1 MEKKNYYKFLF
12 FKENNWLMVILL
24 LLICL
29 IPMVYKE
36 ALSEEGFSQSRMIS
50 SVLYTLPLCFLLASI
65 KKKWVFVVVSS
76 ILMVVSFVET
86 IMVVLYKNFL
96 IAGNII
102 SALNT
107 TADEG
112 SGFVMSSLHA
122 LPWAL
127 PLFLVFGLL
136 VWKYKKPQKFA
147 PNLLCAASFIV
158 LSIVFLT
165 FQLRVK
171 WGGNITT
178 RFYVEQNVLSRP
190 PYNFCFQSYNAI
202 EQQFQKGYIKEA
214 EKMKFGAKRS
224 KINEKESYVLAIGES
239 LRYDNLSIA
248 GYGRKTTPLLETLD
262 NLTLFSDYYSAANLT
277 MYSVPQIVTRATAD
291 NFVLNYQEKSIIQ
304 PFKECGFKTFV
315 VCAGNLLGEK
325 TNKYLVKGCDVLYSL
340 EAGED
345 SRIAEIV
352 DSLSC
357 LYPKTFFIVQ
367 FKGNHG
373 PYNNFKKE
381 QNVYRPN
388 PVFDN
393 SSWTDHQA
401 VVNAYDNTVLF
412 TDYNVYHIIKAIDK
426 PGYQSAFLM
435 VSDHGADYDTGVS
448 DHGGNCNP
456 RKAEYHVPLIVWNSK
471 MWGDKYPQKKA
482 NLLLNKNKPVNS
494 DNIFYSVCDMADITI
509 DKKYSKPEWSVFAKN
524 LKPHERKLL
533 VPDGKNYIIVK

>member
-1 MEKKNYYKFLF
+1 MKEKFKYLFL
-12 FKENNWLMVILL
+12 KGNNWLTIILL
-24 LLICL
+24 LFVCL
-29 IPMVYKE
+29 IPIVYKE
-36 ALSEEGFSQSRMIS
+36 ALSDEGFSLSRIIS
-50 SVLYTLPLCFLLASI
+50 SVLYTLPVCFLVASI
-65 KKKWVFVVVSS
+65 KKKWLFVVVSS
-76 ILMVVSFVET
+76 FLMMVSFFET

-122 LPWAL
+122 LPWTL
-127 PLFLVFGLL
+127 PVFLAFGLL
-136 VWKYKKPQKFA
+136 VWRYKKPQKLA

-158 LSIVFLT
+158 LSILFLAY
-165 FQLRVK
+165 QLRVR

-190 PYNFCFQSYNAI
+190 PYNFWFQSYNAI

-214 EKMKFGAKRS
+214 EKMKFGAKRP

-291 NFVLNYQEKSIIQ
+291 NFVLNYQEKSIMQ
-304 PFKECGFKTFV
+304 PFKECGFKTFAIS
-315 VCAGNLLGEK
+315 AGNLIVYDVYQ
-325 TNKYLVKGCDVLYSL
+325 YLVKGCDGIYNCNS
-340 EAGED
+340 EGD
-345 SRIAEIV
+345 SRISEIV
-352 DSLSC
+352 DSLSNI
-357 LYPKTFFIVQ
+357 YPKTFFIVQ

-381 QNVYRPN
+381 HNVFRPN

-393 SSWTDHQA
+393 VSLTNHEGM
-401 VVNAYDNTVLF
+401 VNSYDNTVLF
-412 TDYNVYHIIKAIDK
+412 TDFNVYHIIKAIDK

-435 VSDHGADYDTGVS
+435 VSDHGADYDKGVS

-471 MWGDKYPQKKA
+471 EWGDKYPQKKE
-482 NLLLNKNKPVNS
+482 NLLSNKNKPVNS
-494 DNIFYSVCDMADITI
+494 DNVFYPVCDMADITI
-509 DKKYSKPEWSVFAKN
+509 DKKYSKLEWSVFAKN

>member
-381 QNVYRPN
+381 QNVFRPN

-471 MWGDKYPQKKA
+471 VWGDKYPQKKA

-509 DKKYSKPEWSVFAKN
+509 DKKYSMPEWSVFAKN

>member
-1 MEKKNYYKFLF
+1 MKEKYKYLF
-12 FKENNWLMVILL
+12 FKGNNWLTIALL
-24 LLICL
+24 LFVCL
-29 IPMVYKE
+29 IPLMFKE
-36 ALSEEGFSQSRMIS
+36 VLSEEGFSLSRIIS
-50 SVLYTLPLCFLLASI
+50 SVLYTLPVCFLVASI
-65 KKKWVFVVVSS
+65 KKKWLFVVVSS
-76 ILMVVSFVET
+76 FLMMVSFFET

-136 VWKYKKPQKFA
+136 VWKYKKPQKLA

-158 LSIVFLT
+158 LSILFLAY
-165 FQLRVK
+165 QLRVR

-190 PYNFCFQSYNAI
+190 PYNFWFQSYNAI
-202 EQQFQKGYIKEA
+202 EQQWQKGYIKEA
-214 EKMKFGAKRS
+214 EKMKFGAKRP

-239 LRYDNLSIA
+239 LRYDNLSLA

-291 NFVLNYQEKSIIQ
+291 NFVLNYQEKSIMQ
-304 PFKECGFKTFV
+304 PFKECGFKTFAIS
-315 VCAGNLLGEK
+315 AGNLIVYDVYQ
-325 TNKYLVKGCDVLYSL
+325 YLVKGCDGIYNCNS
-340 EAGED
+340 EGD
-345 SRIAEIV
+345 SRISEIV
-352 DSLSC
+352 DSLSNI
-357 LYPKTFFIVQ
+357 YPKTFFIVQ

-381 QNVYRPN
+381 QNVFRPN

-393 SSWTDHQA
+393 VSLTSREGM
-401 VVNAYDNTVLF
+401 VNSYDNTVLF
-412 TDYNVYHIIKAIDK
+412 TDFNVYHIIKAIDK

-435 VSDHGADYDTGVS
+435 VSDHGADYDKGVS

-471 MWGDKYPQKKA
+471 VWGDKYPQKKA
-482 NLLLNKNKPVNS
+482 NLLSNKNKPVNS

>member
-1 MEKKNYYKFLF
+1 M
-12 FKENNWLMVILL
+12 
-24 LLICL
+24 
-29 IPMVYKE
+29 
-36 ALSEEGFSQSRMIS
+36 
-50 SVLYTLPLCFLLASI
+50 
-65 KKKWVFVVVSS
+65 
-76 ILMVVSFVET
+76 
-86 IMVVLYKNFL
+86 
-96 IAGNII
+96 
-102 SALNT
+102 
-107 TADEG
+107 
-112 SGFVMSSLHA
+112 
-122 LPWAL
+122 
-127 PLFLVFGLL
+127 
-136 VWKYKKPQKFA
+136 
-147 PNLLCAASFIV
+147 
-158 LSIVFLT
+158 
-165 FQLRVK
+165 
-171 WGGNITT
+171 GGNITT

-190 PYNFCFQSYNAI
+190 PYNFWFQSYNAI

-214 EKMKFGAKRS
+214 EKMKFGAKRP

-304 PFKECGFKTFV
+304 PFKECGFKTFAIS
-315 VCAGNLLGEK
+315 AGNLIVYDVYQ
-325 TNKYLVKGCDVLYSL
+325 YLVNGCDGIYNCNS
-340 EAGED
+340 EGD
-345 SRIAEIV
+345 SRISEIV
-352 DSLSC
+352 DSLSSI
-357 LYPKTFFIVQ
+357 YPKTFFIVQ

-381 QNVYRPN
+381 QNVFRPN

-393 SSWTDHQA
+393 VHLTSHEA
-401 VVNAYDNTVLF
+401 MVNSYDNTVLF

-435 VSDHGADYDTGVS
+435 VSDHGADYDKGVS

-471 MWGDKYPQKKA
+471 VWGDKYPQKNA
-482 NLLLNKNKPVNS
+482 NLLSNKNKPVNS

-524 LKPHERKLL
+524 LKSHERKLL

>member
-1 MEKKNYYKFLF
+1 MKEKFKYLFL
-12 FKENNWLMVILL
+12 KGNNWLTITLL
-24 LLICL
+24 LFVCL
-29 IPMVYKE
+29 IPIVYKE
-36 ALSEEGFSQSRMIS
+36 ALSDEGFSLSRIIS
-50 SVLYTLPLCFLLASI
+50 SVLYTLPVCFLVASI
-65 KKKWVFVVVSS
+65 KKKWLFVVVSS
-76 ILMVVSFVET
+76 FLMMVSFFET

-136 VWKYKKPQKFA
+136 VWKYKKPQKLA

-165 FQLRVK
+165 FQLRIK

-190 PYNFCFQSYNAI
+190 PYNFWFQSYNAI

-214 EKMKFGAKRS
+214 EKMKFGAKRP

-291 NFVLNYQEKSIIQ
+291 NFVLNYQEKSIMQ
-304 PFKECGFKTFV
+304 PFKECGFKTFAIS
-315 VCAGNLLGEK
+315 AGNLIVYDVYQ
-325 TNKYLVKGCDVLYSL
+325 YLVKGCDGIYNCNS
-340 EAGED
+340 EGD
-345 SRIAEIV
+345 SRISEIV
-352 DSLSC
+352 DSLSNI
-357 LYPKTFFIVQ
+357 YPKTFFIVQ

-381 QNVYRPN
+381 QNVFRPN

-393 SSWTDHQA
+393 VSLTSREGM
-401 VVNAYDNTVLF
+401 VNSYDNTVLF
-412 TDYNVYHIIKAIDK
+412 TDFNVYHIIKAIDK

-435 VSDHGADYDTGVS
+435 VSDHG
-448 DHGGNCNP
+448 
-456 RKAEYHVPLIVWNSK
+456 
-471 MWGDKYPQKKA
+471 
-482 NLLLNKNKPVNS
+482 
-494 DNIFYSVCDMADITI
+494 
-509 DKKYSKPEWSVFAKN
+509 
-524 LKPHERKLL
+524 
-533 VPDGKNYIIVK
+533 

>member
-1 MEKKNYYKFLF
+1 M
-12 FKENNWLMVILL
+12 
-24 LLICL
+24 
-29 IPMVYKE
+29 
-36 ALSEEGFSQSRMIS
+36 
-50 SVLYTLPLCFLLASI
+50 
-65 KKKWVFVVVSS
+65 
-76 ILMVVSFVET
+76 
-86 IMVVLYKNFL
+86 
-96 IAGNII
+96 
-102 SALNT
+102 
-107 TADEG
+107 
-112 SGFVMSSLHA
+112 
-122 LPWAL
+122 
-127 PLFLVFGLL
+127 
-136 VWKYKKPQKFA
+136 
-147 PNLLCAASFIV
+147 
-158 LSIVFLT
+158 
-165 FQLRVK
+165 
-171 WGGNITT
+171 GGNITT

-202 EQQFQKGYIKEA
+202 EQQWQKGYIKEA
-214 EKMKFGAKRS
+214 EKMKFGAKRP

-239 LRYDNLSIA
+239 LRYDNLSLA
-248 GYGRKTTPLLETLD
+248 GYGRKTTPLLETLE

-471 MWGDKYPQKKA
+471 VWGDKYPQKKA

>member
-1 MEKKNYYKFLF
+1 MKEKFKYLFL
-12 FKENNWLMVILL
+12 KGNNWLTITLL
-24 LLICL
+24 LFVCL
-29 IPMVYKE
+29 IPIVYKE
-36 ALSEEGFSQSRMIS
+36 ALSDEGFSLSRIIS
-50 SVLYTLPLCFLLASI
+50 SVLYTLPVCFLVASI
-65 KKKWVFVVVSS
+65 KKKWLFVVVSS
-76 ILMVVSFVET
+76 FLMMVSFFET

-122 LPWAL
+122 LPWTL

-136 VWKYKKPQKFA
+136 VWNYKKPQKLA

-158 LSIVFLT
+158 LSILFLAY
-165 FQLRVK
+165 QLRVR
-171 WGGNITT
+171 WGGNVTT

-190 PYNFCFQSYNAI
+190 PYNFLFQSYNAI

-214 EKMKFGAKRS
+214 EKMKFGAKRP

-304 PFKECGFKTFV
+304 PFKECGFKTFAIS
-315 VCAGNLLGEK
+315 AGNLIVYDVYQ
-325 TNKYLVKGCDVLYSL
+325 YLVKGCDGIYNCNS
-340 EAGED
+340 EGD
-345 SRIAEIV
+345 SRISEIV
-352 DSLSC
+352 DSLSNI
-357 LYPKTFFIVQ
+357 YPKTFFIVQ

-381 QNVYRPN
+381 QNVFRPN

-393 SSWTDHQA
+393 VSLTNHEGM
-401 VVNAYDNTVLF
+401 VNSYDNTVLF
-412 TDYNVYHIIKAIDK
+412 TDFNVYHIIKAIDK

-435 VSDHGADYDTGVS
+435 VSDHGADYDKGVS

-471 MWGDKYPQKKA
+471 EWGDKYPQKKE
-482 NLLLNKNKPVNS
+482 NLLSNKNKPVNS
-494 DNIFYSVCDMADITI
+494 DNVFYSVCDMADITI

>member
-65 KKKWVFVVVSS
+65 KNKWVFVVVSS

-325 TNKYLVKGCDVLYSL
+325 TNKYLVKECDVLYSL

-471 MWGDKYPQKKA
+471 VWGDKYPQKKA
-482 NLLLNKNKPVNS
+482 NLLSNKNKPVNS

-509 DKKYSKPEWSVFAKN
+509 DKKYSMPEWSVFAKK

>member
-1 MEKKNYYKFLF
+1 MKEKFKYLFL
-12 FKENNWLMVILL
+12 KGNNWLTITLL
-24 LLICL
+24 LFVCL
-29 IPMVYKE
+29 IPIVYKE
-36 ALSEEGFSQSRMIS
+36 ALSDEGFSLSRIIS
-50 SVLYTLPLCFLLASI
+50 SVLYTLPVCFLVASI
-65 KKKWVFVVVSS
+65 KKKWLFVVVSS
-76 ILMVVSFVET
+76 FLMMVSFFET

-122 LPWAL
+122 LPWTL
-127 PLFLVFGLL
+127 PVFLAFGLL
-136 VWKYKKPQKFA
+136 VWRYKKPQKLA

-158 LSIVFLT
+158 LSILFLAY
-165 FQLRVK
+165 QLRVR

-190 PYNFCFQSYNAI
+190 PYNFWFQSYNAI
-202 EQQFQKGYIKEA
+202 EQQWLKGYIKEA
-214 EKMKFGAKRS
+214 ENMKFGAKRPM
-224 KINEKESYVLAIGES
+224 INEKESYVLAIGES
-239 LRYDNLSIA
+239 LRYDNLSLA

-262 NLTLFSDYYSAANLT
+262 NLTLFSDYYSTANLT

-291 NFVLNYQEKSIIQ
+291 NFVLNYQEKSIMQ
-304 PFKECGFKTFV
+304 PFKECGFKTFAIS
-315 VCAGNLLGEK
+315 AGNLIVYDVYQ
-325 TNKYLVKGCDVLYSL
+325 YLVKGCDGIYNCNS
-340 EAGED
+340 EGD
-345 SRIAEIV
+345 SRISEIV
-352 DSLSC
+352 DSLSNI
-357 LYPKTFFIVQ
+357 YPKTFFIVQ

-381 QNVYRPN
+381 QNVFRPN

-393 SSWTDHQA
+393 VSLTNHEGM
-401 VVNAYDNTVLF
+401 VNSYDNTVLF
-412 TDYNVYHIIKAIDK
+412 TDFNVYHIIKAIDK
-426 PGYQSAFLM
+426 LGYQSAFLM
-435 VSDHGADYDTGVS
+435 VSDHGADYDKGVS

-471 MWGDKYPQKKA
+471 VWGEKYPQKKA
-482 NLLLNKNKPVNS
+482 NLLSNKNKPVNS
-494 DNIFYSVCDMADITI
+494 DNVFYSVCDMADITI

>member
-136 VWKYKKPQKFA
+136 VWKYKKPQKLA

-315 VCAGNLLGEK
+315 VCAGNLLGE
-325 TNKYLVKGCDVLYSL
+325 
-340 EAGED
+340 
-345 SRIAEIV
+345 
-352 DSLSC
+352 
-357 LYPKTFFIVQ
+357 
-367 FKGNHG
+367 
-373 PYNNFKKE
+373 
-381 QNVYRPN
+381 
-388 PVFDN
+388 N
-393 SSWTDHQA
+393 S
-401 VVNAYDNTVLF
+401 
-412 TDYNVYHIIKAIDK
+412 
-426 PGYQSAFLM
+426 
-435 VSDHGADYDTGVS
+435 
-448 DHGGNCNP
+448 
-456 RKAEYHVPLIVWNSK
+456 
-471 MWGDKYPQKKA
+471 
-482 NLLLNKNKPVNS
+482 
-494 DNIFYSVCDMADITI
+494 
-509 DKKYSKPEWSVFAKN
+509 
-524 LKPHERKLL
+524 
-533 VPDGKNYIIVK
+533 

>member
-426 PGYQSAFLM
+426 PNYQSAFLM

-471 MWGDKYPQKKA
+471 LWGDKYPQKKA
-482 NLLLNKNKPVNS
+482 NLLSNKNKPVNS

-509 DKKYSKPEWSVFAKN
+509 DKKYSMPEWSVFAKN

>member
-1 MEKKNYYKFLF
+1 MKEKFKYLFL
-12 FKENNWLMVILL
+12 KGNNWLTITLL
-24 LLICL
+24 LFVCL
-29 IPMVYKE
+29 IPIVYKE
-36 ALSEEGFSQSRMIS
+36 ALSDEGFSLSRIIS
-50 SVLYTLPLCFLLASI
+50 SVLYTLPVCFLVASI
-65 KKKWVFVVVSS
+65 KKKWLFVVVSS
-76 ILMVVSFVET
+76 FLMMVSFFET

-136 VWKYKKPQKFA
+136 VWKYKKPQKLA

-158 LSIVFLT
+158 LSILFLAY
-165 FQLRVK
+165 QLRVR

-190 PYNFCFQSYNAI
+190 PYNFWFQSYNAI
-202 EQQFQKGYIKEA
+202 EQQWQKGYIKEA
-214 EKMKFGAKRS
+214 EKMKFGAKRP

-239 LRYDNLSIA
+239 LRYDNLSLA

-291 NFVLNYQEKSIIQ
+291 NFVLNYQEKSIMQ
-304 PFKECGFKTFV
+304 PFKECGFKTFAIS
-315 VCAGNLLGEK
+315 AGNLIVYDVYQ
-325 TNKYLVKGCDVLYSL
+325 YLVKGCDGIYNCNS
-340 EAGED
+340 EGD
-345 SRIAEIV
+345 SRISEIV
-352 DSLSC
+352 DSLSNI
-357 LYPKTFFIVQ
+357 YPKTFFIVQ

-381 QNVYRPN
+381 QNVFRPN

-393 SSWTDHQA
+393 VSLTSREGM
-401 VVNAYDNTVLF
+401 VNSYDNTVLF
-412 TDYNVYHIIKAIDK
+412 TDFNVYHIIKAIDK

-435 VSDHGADYDTGVS
+435 VSDHGADYDKGVS

-471 MWGDKYPQKKA
+471 VWGDKYPQKKA
-482 NLLLNKNKPVNS
+482 NLLSNKNKPVNS
-494 DNIFYSVCDMADITI
+494 DNVFYSVCDMADITI

>member
-1 MEKKNYYKFLF
+1 MKEKFKYLFL
-12 FKENNWLMVILL
+12 KGNNWLTITLL
-24 LLICL
+24 LFVCL
-29 IPMVYKE
+29 IPIVYKE
-36 ALSEEGFSQSRMIS
+36 ALSDEGFSLSRIIS
-50 SVLYTLPLCFLLASI
+50 SVLYTLPVCFLVASI
-65 KKKWVFVVVSS
+65 KKKWLFVVVSS
-76 ILMVVSFVET
+76 FLMMVSFFET

-122 LPWAL
+122 LPWTL
-127 PLFLVFGLL
+127 PVFLAFGLL
-136 VWKYKKPQKFA
+136 VWRYKKPQKLA

-158 LSIVFLT
+158 LSILFLAY
-165 FQLRVK
+165 QLRVR

-190 PYNFCFQSYNAI
+190 PYNFWFQSYNAI
-202 EQQFQKGYIKEA
+202 EQQWLKGYIKEA
-214 EKMKFGAKRS
+214 ENMKFGAKRP

-239 LRYDNLSIA
+239 LRYDNLSLA

-262 NLTLFSDYYSAANLT
+262 NLTLFSDYYSTANLT

-291 NFVLNYQEKSIIQ
+291 NFVLNYQEKSIMQ
-304 PFKECGFKTFV
+304 PFKECGFKTFAIS
-315 VCAGNLLGEK
+315 AGNLIVYDVYQ
-325 TNKYLVKGCDVLYSL
+325 YLVKGCDGIYNCNS
-340 EAGED
+340 EGD
-345 SRIAEIV
+345 SRISEIV
-352 DSLSC
+352 DSLSNI
-357 LYPKTFFIVQ
+357 YPKTFFIVQ

-381 QNVYRPN
+381 QNVFRPN

-393 SSWTDHQA
+393 VSLTNHEGM
-401 VVNAYDNTVLF
+401 VNSYDNTVLF
-412 TDYNVYHIIKAIDK
+412 TDFNVYHIIKAIDK

-435 VSDHGADYDTGVS
+435 VSDHGADYDKGVS

-471 MWGDKYPQKKA
+471 VWGEKYPQKKA
-482 NLLLNKNKPVNS
+482 NLLSNKNKPVNS
-494 DNIFYSVCDMADITI
+494 DNVFYSVCDMADITI

>member
-65 KKKWVFVVVSS
+65 KKKLVFVVVSS

-345 SRIAEIV
+345 SKIAEIV

-471 MWGDKYPQKKA
+471 VWGDKYPQKKA
-482 NLLLNKNKPVNS
+482 NLLSNKNKPVNS

-509 DKKYSKPEWSVFAKN
+509 DKKYSMPEWSVFARN